1 MTFSLSFKVA
11 KLLRNGCND
20 NNFPMVH
27 TICNSQV
34 SYGFITPAKFYTFQT
49 ENELKFLPTSLNA
62 RPFCAV
68 TKMKQSDSVEVR
80 ISSYNSRKIQQMQP
94 AHKTAQNCS
103 VEGRAGLHRKE
114 HPIIA
119 CQTFPSFVRC
129 LINSTPKFT

>member
-1 MTFSLSFKVA
+1 MTFPLSFKVA

-34 SYGFITPAKFYTFQT
+34 SYGFITPSEFYTFQT

-80 ISSYNSRKIQQMQP
+80 ISSYNSRKIQQM
-94 AHKTAQNCS
+94 
-103 VEGRAGLHRKE
+103 
-114 HPIIA
+114 
-119 CQTFPSFVRC
+119 
-129 LINSTPKFT
+129 